1 MTSTI
6 LGRTWLIPWAHLVDY
21 ETLWVL
27 AFSAAVIGS
36 GIFGLLSIAQNNPQL
51 LP

>member
-1 MTSTI
+1 MTLRHFNNVHHHWTYV
-6 LGRTWLIPWAHLVDY
+6 VDY

-27 AFSAAVIGS
+27 VFSTVVVSS